1 MPIKPL
7 RIGSL
12 LLANNLIQGPLAGY
26 SCAPFRLL
34 SHHHGRPAYC
44 VTEMISAKEL
54 IKQPNKR
61 RRYIWKAP
69 QEGVVCYQL
78 SGNVA
83 SELAE
88 AARIVTAAGADLIDI
103 NCGCP
108 VPKMRAKGCGSRL
121 LSQPAKIAELVEA
134 VKANT
139 SVPVS
144 VKIRVDANSGDKNNL
159 AVAKAVEEAGAD
171 LLVVHGRH
179 WTERYD
185 VPCHLQQIT
194 EIVAA
199 VAIPVIGNGDVEDAV
214 SLKRMLTVT
223 NCAGVMIARSSVGQP
238 WLFQQL
244 IAEINEQSFA
254 VPTTATVGALFME
267 HVLGLAELESEFI
280 AVIQSRKLAKYYIRH
295 RFDGTAF
302 QQALNKATDLAMVAG
317 LVKQYFL

>member
-1 MPIKPL
+1 MLIKPL

-12 LLANNLIQGPLAGY
+12 LLTNNLIQGPLAGY

-34 SHHHGRPAYC
+34 THQYGKPAYC

-54 IKQPNKR
+54 SKQPTKR
-61 RRYIWKAP
+61 KRYIWKAP

-108 VPKMRAKGCGSRL
+108 VPKMRAKNCGSRL
-121 LSQPAKIAELVEA
+121 LSQPAKIAELVQA
-134 VKANT
+134 IKAST
-139 SVPVS
+139 PVPVS
-144 VKIRVDANSGDKNNL
+144 VKMRIDAHSGDANNL

-185 VPCHLQQIT
+185 VPCNLEQIA
-194 EIVAA
+194 EIAAA
-199 VAIPVIGNGDVEDAV
+199 VAIPVIGNGDVSDSL
-214 SLKRMLTVT
+214 SLKRMLTTT

-244 IAEINEQSFA
+244 IAEMDGQSF
-254 VPTTATVGALFME
+254 TAPSTPAVGALFRE

-302 QQALNKATDLAMVAG
+302 QQELNKAEDLATVAK
-317 LVKQYFL
+317 LIEQYFL